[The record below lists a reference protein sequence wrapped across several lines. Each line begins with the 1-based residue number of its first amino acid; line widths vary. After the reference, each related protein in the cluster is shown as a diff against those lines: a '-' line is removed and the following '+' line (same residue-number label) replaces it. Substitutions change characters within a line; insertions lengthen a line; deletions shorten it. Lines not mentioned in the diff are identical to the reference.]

1 MTKYILFDCDGVLV
15 DSEIIAANV
24 LLRLLKPFGYE
35 MNVKHFMQRFAGMKD
50 NDILAHISESHQ
62 IQFPAQFPHQLE
74 EAIDDSL
81 QAELQ
86 AINGVQEAL
95 HAISLPKA
103 VVSNSQLERVKNS
116 LAVAQVSH
124 FFDDRIYTAEMAGKP
139 KPDPDIYLYALRQLG
154 LQVDE
159 AWVVEDSLTGVT
171 AAHGAG
177 LKVIGFTGASH
188 IMEGHAEKL
197 IACGATQ
204 TVETMEE
211 LSRALDAVI
220 RR

>member
-24 LLRLLKPFGYE
+24 LLRLLRPFGYE

-50 NDILAHISESHQ
+50 HDILAHISASHQ

-81 QAELQ
+81 KAELQ
-86 AINGVQEAL
+86 AIGGVQTTLQSIA
-95 HAISLPKA
+95 LPKA

-116 LAVAQVSH
+116 LQVAQVSH
-124 FFDDRIYTAEMAGKP
+124 FFEDRIYTAEMAGKP
-139 KPDPDIYLYALRQLG
+139 KPDPAIYLYALQKLG
-154 LQVDE
+154 LQAHE
-159 AWVVEDSLTGVT
+159 ALVVEDSLTGVT

-197 IACGATQ
+197 ITAGASL

-211 LSRALDAVI
+211 LSRALDALI
-220 RR
+220 RK